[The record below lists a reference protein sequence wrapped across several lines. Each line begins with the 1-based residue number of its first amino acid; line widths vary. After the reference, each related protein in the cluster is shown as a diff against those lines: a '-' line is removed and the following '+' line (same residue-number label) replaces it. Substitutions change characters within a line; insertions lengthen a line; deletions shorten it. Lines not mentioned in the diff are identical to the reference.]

1 MKLHALYIWILCNM
15 NMEVPGN
22 ICYGRDT
29 EDKWDEWSGQVYDA
43 REKRR
48 ELPVLEVSLLEG
60 DSIVRSDC
68 TDRSVC

>member
-43 REKRR
+43 R
-48 ELPVLEVSLLEG
+48 
-60 DSIVRSDC
+60 
-68 TDRSVC
+68 